1 MGCLEEEE
9 KEEGNQQQQ
18 EYIHKKDRTA
28 RELQVVA
35 VGMDIYFFEFL
46 LGRSS
51 NKPYKCE
58 LTKYAGSQISK
69 EASLETIPCEVVG
82 RYMGL
87 TSDNKNKLYFSGGFL
102 FEGDN
107 KKQVIEFNIRKRT
120 TRNLPD
126 L

>member
-1 MGCLEEEE
+1 M
-9 KEEGNQQQQ
+9 
-18 EYIHKKDRTA
+18 
-28 RELQVVA
+28 A
-35 VGMDIYFFEFL
+35 VGTDIYLFEFL
-46 LGRSS
+46 PMYIR

-58 LTKYAGSQISK
+58 LIKYAGSQVGK
-69 EASLETIPCEVVG
+69 DASLEKIPCEVAG

-87 TSDNKNKLYFSGGFL
+87 TSDNRNNLYFSGGFL

-107 KKQVIEFNIRKRT
+107 KKQVIEFDINKRT